1 MNPPSSPAPPPRK
14 WAPWSTRRKALAIGV
29 VALLAMLIGLIPWLM
44 RLSLDYRFS
53 PPGKWSESCLGSQTV
68 TANLLDWEAAPDT
81 RPEVRTGE
89 SSHRYQCEWRWRSES
104 GGGQLLTLTID
115 VDDDRA
121 YGEHDP
127 SMESSLGLG
136 SEDWS
141 ADSDSVDG
149 WEYGLCRQVDTDLGA
164 TRYECIAS
172 SSNLRL
178 TLESR
183 DLPGGNGFEDERF
196 GPGAVQIEELTV
208 ELGELVRETFA
219 R

>member
-1 MNPPSSPAPPPRK
+1 M
-14 WAPWSTRRKALAIGV
+14 RRKALAVGV
-29 VALLAMLIGLIPWLM
+29 VVVLAVVIGLIPWLM
-44 RLSLDYRFS
+44 RLNLDYRFAL
-53 PPGKWSESCLGSQTV
+53 PDTWTESCLGSEAV
-68 TANLLDWEAAPDT
+68 AADLIEWEAAPEAQ
-81 RPEVRTGE
+81 PEVRTGG

-104 GGGQLLTLTID
+104 GGGQLLALTID

-127 SMESSLGLG
+127 SIESSLGLG

-141 ADSDSVDG
+141 ADSDSLDG
-149 WEYGLCRQVDTDLGA
+149 WEYGLCRQVDTGLG
-164 TRYECIAS
+164 TTLYECIAS

-183 DLPGGNGFEDERF
+183 DLPGGNGFEDKLF
-196 GPGAVQIEELTV
+196 GPGAVSVEELTV
-208 ELGELVRETFA
+208 ELGELVRETFK